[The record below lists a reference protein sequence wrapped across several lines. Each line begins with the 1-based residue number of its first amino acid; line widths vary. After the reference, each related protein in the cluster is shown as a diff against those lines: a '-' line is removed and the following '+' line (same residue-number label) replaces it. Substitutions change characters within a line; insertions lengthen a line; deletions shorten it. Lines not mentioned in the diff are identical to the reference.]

1 MTLAGAP
8 ARPRP
13 RDAGHPSP
21 MSLGRLLWL
30 ELRRNAMPWMF
41 PVLAALFVFDPFR
54 TALSYPPLW
63 DLRASVVV
71 NKLLPDFVAFVAGV
85 AAWMGSRDSRR
96 HTSDLVTAT
105 ARPRWPA
112 WLVTWAATAIWAIIL
127 YLCGVAVIYGVT
139 ATQATWGHPL
149 WWPVAVGCAQLAV
162 LSALGFAAGTF
173 FPGRFTAPL
182 AAVAAFFLSLM
193 GFKSAVSRS
202 SVYALLSPSTS
213 VPGNDVGVFSH
224 YVPDVA
230 IAQLMFLTGL
240 TVAVLGVL
248 GLSRHAQGGP
258 RLRRAAVVLT
268 AVGVAAAG
276 TAVGLTGTA
285 RESLG
290 SVTIPALHD
299 AANDRP
305 IAFTPVCRPAGGVPV
320 CVHPAYRAYLPQVTA
335 AFAPVL
341 REISGLPGAPVRVTE
356 AGDVGLST
364 KPGTISGTPPEFTF
378 GMPSTVGSF
387 GQTRSGF
394 TGSLQVALVS
404 AFMPGGGAPG
414 GEPAGSGKPRGGSG
428 PGGAPPAVPARQAV
442 AEGLLQAAGFRL
454 SAQPQQLYAYGWPG
468 ALPSPQARTAA
479 QRFAALPAATR
490 HAWLAARLAALR
502 AGRIT
507 LAQLP

>member
-21 MSLGRLLWL
+21 MSLWRLLWL

-149 WWPVAVGCAQLAV
+149 WWPVAVGCAKLAV

-341 REISGLPGAPVRVTE
+341 REISGLPGAPVRITE

-394 TGSLQVALVS
+394 TRSLQVALVT

-454 SAQPQQLYAYGWPG
+454 PAQPQQLYAYGWPG

-490 HAWLAARLAALR
+490 HAWLAAHLAALR